1 MAHPEP
7 HSKILRQSDDLRV
20 KTHINLHSVPGE
32 GDKEEV
38 PFLRKFKRLCWY
50 SVGVLSFQTFEKTRE
65 GI

>member
-32 GDKEEV
+32 GDKEEP
-38 PFLRKFKRLCWY
+38 PFLRKFRGYAGTALVS
-50 SVGVLSFQTFEKTRE
+50 SVFKLLKKTRE